1 LLTSVYGLILSSRQL
16 PRRFGKAKESTF
28 PLLGEE
34 AVLNGSQ
41 ALIEQDGSR
50 GSGDPCRLPEINQNE
65 GCSMMR
71 EHPLRLYV
79 AGDTV
84 VSQKAR
90 ENVQRL
96 CERYTGIES
105 TVIDVLTDPALA
117 DKARI
122 LATPTLVYDHPGR
135 SKRVIGDLS
144 DTERVIEFLGLQQ
157 RDEGP

>member
-1 LLTSVYGLILSSRQL
+1 
-16 PRRFGKAKESTF
+16 
-28 PLLGEE
+28 
-34 AVLNGSQ
+34 
-41 ALIEQDGSR
+41 
-50 GSGDPCRLPEINQNE
+50 
-65 GCSMMR
+65 MMR

-90 ENVQRL
+90 ENLQRL
-96 CERYTGIES
+96 CERCAAIGSI
-105 TVIDVLTDPALA
+105 VIDVLSEPALA

-122 LATPTLVYDHPGR
+122 LATPTLVYDHPAR